1 MNKKGG
7 NTVLWAILCVA
18 IIAIVGL
25 VIGIVIVNL
34 NKGNGEKTSE
44 ERQQETVNADA
55 DAQAIING
63 VANELAKV
71 TTGDIEKGVKI
82 YQNAIEKNDG
92 EVKGMLYLRFAIWLY
107 SMDLNHNYKEMALE
121 SAKNGDSIIK
131 TAYSAGV
138 VCTTATIYEDSET
151 LEEYTPIL
159 NERSGYNETQDGGEA
174 ME

>member
-25 VIGIVIVNL
+25 VIGIVVVNL

-44 ERQQETVNADA
+44 ERQQETVNADV

-107 SMDLNHNYKEMALE
+107 SMD
-121 SAKNGDSIIK
+121 
-131 TAYSAGV
+131 
-138 VCTTATIYEDSET
+138 
-151 LEEYTPIL
+151 
-159 NERSGYNETQDGGEA
+159 
-174 ME
+174 